1 MFDWLVDLISGV
13 GDAFSSSIHW
23 LWEQISSGIFD
34 IYFKWLYELIFN
46 AIADFFTLIGNM
58 GTELFDLPFVQAV
71 LKLFQYFGWA
81 LFAAGLIVAIFDTA
95 VEYQSMERINI
106 KRQILPFLYGFLAV
120 NLFTVVPVRLYC
132 WCITIQNTLMRD
144 LSALFAEGQTVG
156 NNLGAIA
163 GSVLGRFA
171 LQSTEAGTAISV
183 TGSFLNLLFIIM
195 LGYCV
200 IKVFFA
206 NIKRGGMILT
216 QIAVGSLYMFSIPK
230 GNTEGFISWCRQ
242 VIALC
247 LTAFL
252 QMTLLYVGLLT
263 CKTSMLLGLGVMLA
277 ANEVPNIAK
286 AFGLDTS
293 VKVHFSNAVH
303 NTTMAVNLARA
314 VAKR

>member
-1 MFDWLVDLISGV
+1 MFDWIGDLFTGI
-13 GDAFSSSIHW
+13 GDAFTSAIHW
-23 LWEQISSGIFD
+23 LWEQISNGIFD
-34 IYFKWLYELIFN
+34 IFFKWLYELVFN
-46 AIADFFTLIGNM
+46 AIADFFSMIGNM

-132 WCITIQNTLMRD
+132 WCITIQNTLMHD
-144 LSALFAEGQTVG
+144 LSALFASGQTVG
-156 NNLGAIA
+156 SNIGAIA
-163 GSVLGRFA
+163 GSILTRFA
-171 LQSTEAGTAISV
+171 PLSSGVGATLSV
-183 TGSFLNLLFIIM
+183 TGNLLNLLFIIM

-200 IKVFFA
+200 IKIFFA
-206 NIKRGGMILT
+206 NIKRGGMLLT

-247 LTAFL
+247 ITAFL

-286 AFGLDTS
+286 QFGLDTS

>member
-1 MFDWLVDLISGV
+1 MFDWIYDLFSGI
-13 GDAFSSSIHW
+13 GDAFSSAIHW
-23 LWEQISSGIFD
+23 LWEQISNGIFD
-34 IYFKWLYELIFN
+34 IFFKWLYELVFN
-46 AIADFFTLIGNM
+46 AIADFFSMIGNM

-95 VEYQSMERINI
+95 IEYQSMERINI

-132 WCITIQNTLMRD
+132 WCITIQNTLMHD
-144 LSALFAEGQTVG
+144 LASLFASGQTVG
-156 NNLGAIA
+156 NNIGAIA
-163 GSVLGRFA
+163 GTTLNLLSPLSPAMGG
-171 LQSTEAGTAISV
+171 AGA
-183 TGSFLNLLFIIM
+183 TGTLLNLLFIIM

-206 NIKRGGMILT
+206 NIKRGGMLLT

-247 LTAFL
+247 ITAFL

-263 CKTSMLLGLGVMLA
+263 CKTSILLGLGVMLA

-286 AFGLDTS
+286 QFGLDTS

>member
-1 MFDWLVDLISGV
+1 MFDWVGDIISGI
-13 GDAFSSSIHW
+13 GDAIASAFAS
-23 LWEQISSGIFD
+23 LWEKISSGIFD
-34 IYFKWLYELIFN
+34 IFFKWLYELVFN
-46 AIADFFTLIGNM
+46 AIADFFSMIGNM

-95 VEYQSMERINI
+95 IEYQSMERINI

-132 WCITIQNTLMRD
+132 WCITIQNTLMHD
-144 LSALFAEGQTVG
+144 LASLFASTQTVG
-156 NNLGAIA
+156 SNIGAIA
-163 GSVLGRFA
+163 GSALTLLSPTSPALGSLGATGA
-171 LQSTEAGTAISV
+171 L
-183 TGSFLNLLFIIM
+183 LNLLFIIM

-206 NIKRGGMILT
+206 NIKRGGMLLT

-247 LTAFL
+247 ITAFL

-286 AFGLDTS
+286 QFGLDTS

>member
-1 MFDWLVDLISGV
+1 MFDWLVDLISGI
-13 GDAFSSSIHW
+13 GDSFSSGIHW
-23 LWEQISSGIFD
+23 LWEQISNGIFD
-34 IYFKWLYELIFN
+34 IFFRWLYETIFGG
-46 AIADFFTLIGNM
+46 IADFFTMIGNM
-58 GTELFDLPFVQAV
+58 GTELFDLQWVQAL
-71 LKLFQYFGWA
+71 LKFFQYFGWA

-95 VEYQSMERINI
+95 IEYQSMERINI

-120 NLFTVVPVRLYC
+120 SLFTVVPVRLYC
-132 WCITIQNTLMRD
+132 WCITVQGTLMHD
-144 LSALFAEGQTVG
+144 LASIFASGQTLQNNVG
-156 NNLGAIA
+156 FAANSVLTLLSP
-163 GSVLGRFA
+163 GSVFLGSISA
-171 LQSTEAGTAISV
+171 AGNL
-183 TGSFLNLLFIIM
+183 LNLLFLIA

-200 IKVFFA
+200 IKIFFA
-206 NIKRGGMILT
+206 NIKRGGMLLT

-263 CKTSMLLGLGVMLA
+263 WKTSMLLGLGVMLA

-286 AFGLDTS
+286 QFGLDTS
-293 VKVHFSNAVH
+293 IKVHFSNAVH